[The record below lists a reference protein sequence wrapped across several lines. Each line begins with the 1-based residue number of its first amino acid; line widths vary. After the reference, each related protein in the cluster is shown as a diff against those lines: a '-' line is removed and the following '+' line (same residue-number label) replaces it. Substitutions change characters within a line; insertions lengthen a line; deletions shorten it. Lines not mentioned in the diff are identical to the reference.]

1 MNLQMNQKVKIIVL
15 AAIVAVALLVIY
27 WASTSRPLPGME
39 RLEWERW
46 DLTEEQRNEIE
57 QLIEDMRENG
67 TSWRRIKAAVDAKLG
82 GWGVKPPLPGDIEL
96 FYTVKIAI
104 SSVNTALLV
113 ILLVMYVDIYRK
125 TKSEFTIGLLIF
137 SMVLLFYALSS
148 NPLVHSTFG
157 FRAFGLGPFA
167 MLPDLFTFIAL
178 IVLLYLT
185 LK

>member
-15 AAIVAVALLVIY
+15 AAIVTVALLAIY
-27 WASTSRPLPGME
+27 WASTSGRLPGVE
-39 RLEWERW
+39 RLGWERW
-46 DLTEEQRNEIE
+46 DLTREQRIEIE
-57 QLIEDMRENG
+57 QLIEDMKENG
-67 TSWRRIKAAVDAKLG
+67 TGGERIRVAIGAKLDE
-82 GWGVKPPLPGDIEL
+82 WGVKPPPPGDIEL
-96 FYTVKIAI
+96 FYTVKTAF
-104 SSVNTALLV
+104 SSINTALL
-113 ILLVMYVDIYRK
+113 ICLLVIYVDIYRK

-157 FRAFGLGPFA
+157 FRALGLGPFA

-178 IVLLYLT
+178 IILLYLT